1 MKITMKNLLA
11 KNRKA
16 VITFLTLLPLIYLFW
31 TVWYCQ
37 VDLPF
42 EDQWD
47 FVPLLEKS
55 HESNVAFADLT
66 AQHNEHRLFFPR
78 IIMLGLAHLGQWNIA
93 YELAMNLLLG
103 IAIFTAL
110 VLLILHSKKELKS
123 DELIW
128 MIPIISLITFSLSQW
143 ENWLWGWQIQIFL
156 CVLSIVT
163 GIILLSSSRFQ
174 WWKLAVSIGCGIVAV
189 FSFANGFLYL
199 LIGAAILLFNPS
211 FTNKKEKWLSLSAW
225 IAVSLGIAAAYFY
238 NYQSPP
244 NTHSVLTALQ
254 NPGEYL
260 GFVFKFIGSPMTAFN
275 RNAFF
280 LGIIAFIIYFIL
292 LWLLY
297 KHKVSFKTVFPF
309 LALSLYSIG
318 SAFLTG
324 LGRGGI
330 SSSAA
335 MSSRYTSF
343 SQFFWISLVFFV
355 FILMAKSREC
365 STTGRGLKFQK
376 YFFYFIFIL
385 VLFHS
390 ISVTIKSTELSIKHK
405 EFLTDA
411 RKSILKPGKTD
422 EHDILL
428 KRLYPPGI
436 RGVTDRLPV
445 LKKLGISIYRQQK

>member
-1 MKITMKNLLA
+1 MKNILA
-11 KNRKA
+11 KHRKII
-16 VITFLTLLPLIYLFW
+16 ITFLTLLPLIYLFW
-31 TVWYCQ
+31 AVWYCQ

-55 HESNVAFADLT
+55 HENNVAFADLT

-78 IIMLGLAHLGQWNIA
+78 IIMLGLAHLSQWNIS
-93 YELAMNLLLG
+93 YELAMNLFLG

-110 VLLILHSKKELKS
+110 VLLLLHTRKES
-123 DELIW
+123 NINELTW

-143 ENWLWGWQIQIFL
+143 ENWMWGWQIQIFL

-163 GIILLSSSRFQ
+163 GIILLSSSRFK
-174 WWKLAVSIGCGIVAV
+174 WWKIAASIGCGIVAV
-189 FSFANGFLYL
+189 FSFANGFLFL
-199 LIGAAILLFNPS
+199 LIGAAILFFYPS
-211 FTNKKEKWLSLSAW
+211 FTDKKEKWLSL
-225 IAVSLGIAAAYFY
+225 AVWVAASLGIAALYFY

-244 NTHSVLTALQ
+244 NTHGVLTALQ
-254 NPGEYL
+254 NPGEYM

-297 KHKVSFKTVFPF
+297 KHKVSFKLVFPF

-324 LGRGGI
+324 LGRGGL

-355 FILMAKSREC
+355 FVLMAKLRES
-365 STTGRGLKFQK
+365 STAGRGLRFQK
-376 YFFYFIFIL
+376 YFFYFTLIL

-390 ISVTIKSTELSIKHK
+390 ISVTTKSTELSIEHRD
-405 EFLTDA
+405 FLTA
-411 RKSILKPGKTD
+411 AKTSILKPGKAD
-422 EHDILL
+422 EQNKLL
-428 KRLYPPGI
+428 KRLYPPGTW
-436 RGVTDRLPV
+436 GVTDRLPI
-445 LKKLGISIYRQQK
+445 LKKLGISVYRPEK